1 MIIVYILIFF
11 IIFILLSAV
20 GIIGTIA
27 RILFGSTHRSS
38 NTAKNSDNHQNGRNS
53 TKWYT
58 YQKRREKV
66 FDKTDGEYVEF
77 EEIKEEEKR

>member
-1 MIIVYILIFF
+1 MIIVYILLFF
-11 IIFILLSAV
+11 FIFILLSAV

-27 RILFGSTHRSS
+27 RILFGGTRHNQ
-38 NTAKNSDNHQNGRNS
+38 NTARNNDNSQTGRNS

-77 EEIKEEEKR
+77 EEIEEEEKK